1 MTIIV
6 IDTCILEDTKDYFF
20 QKPKLKLIR
29 DINFN
34 TRTLYIPEIVVDEVC
49 SHLRDTCKNLN
60 ETIDSCNQKLKDK
73 IKNFSNY
80 GIKINNPSI
89 GIDTNFIAYEC
100 SNFKVKY
107 MEKLKSNNI
116 NIQPIPKTLNIHD
129 VFNRIYERKFPFKK
143 GTDKGIKDYAIW
155 NTLIDILKNAQYS
168 NNLIFITNNIKDFM
182 DMNNLPNDYKDDL
195 ERESINPTNIRILT
209 LQDYLNEKTQIPPD
223 ELFKTIENNFIPQL
237 LKQKYS
243 NYGYPLNFEE
253 FVLEDIKSG
262 LIIEQTPI
270 FGYNYDYDIIEA
282 YIIKTDSIK
291 CLDIDDNDLYIELN
305 AIGKFN
311 VYVDDFCVG
320 YIEAKIL
327 ISSCY
332 DIENNYVTGI
342 EATEIEILQETI
354 DNDAVYEA
362 ECEAHANYVSTN
374 ERS

>member
-73 IKNFSNY
+73 IKIFSNY
-80 GIKINNPSI
+80 GIEINNPSI
-89 GIDTNFIAYEC
+89 EIDTNFIAHEC

-116 NIQPIPKTLNIHD
+116 NIQPIPKTLNIND

-168 NNLIFITNNIKDFM
+168 NNLIFITANIKDFM

-195 ERESINPTNIRILT
+195 KRKSINPTNIRILT
-209 LQDYLNEKTQIPPD
+209 LQDYLNEKTKIPPD

-243 NYGYPLNFEE
+243 NHGYPLNFEE
-253 FVLEDIKSG
+253 FVLEDIKSV
-262 LIIEQTPI
+262 LIREQTPF
-270 FGYNYDYDIIEA
+270 FGYDYDYDIIEA
-282 YIIKTDSIK
+282 YTIKTDSIK

-332 DIENNYVTGI
+332 DIKNNYVTGI
-342 EATEIEILQETI
+342 EATEIEILQESI

-362 ECEAHANYVSTN
+362 ECEAHANYVSMN
-374 ERS
+374 EHS